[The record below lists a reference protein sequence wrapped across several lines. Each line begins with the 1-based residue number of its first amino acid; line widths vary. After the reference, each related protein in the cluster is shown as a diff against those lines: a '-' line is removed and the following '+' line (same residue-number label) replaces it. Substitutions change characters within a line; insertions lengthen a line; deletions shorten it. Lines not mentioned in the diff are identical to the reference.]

1 MLSQACEVTV
11 SLSCDTLDNQMGAE
25 VFARV
30 RHTAN
35 VLMRMARQHHVQV
48 SAPIV
53 LEPGIRFA
61 TEDLKHLEHQIFRVE
76 KEPLSNVP
84 DVITLYSGE
93 TVYHEAAYIGATI
106 RHLMM
111 NEGYQ
116 YQDFAIIARSLDHYR
131 GVLDVALEQYEVPYF
146 MDTPRSVYAE
156 PLMCLVLYALQI
168 LKSNFSSDD
177 MFVYLKT
184 GLAGL
189 TPYEIS
195 LLENYTF
202 LWNLSGK
209 KWL

>member
-1 MLSQACEVTV
+1 MLCWKSV
-11 SLSCDTLDNQMGAE
+11 SYTHLD
-25 VFARV
+25 VYK
-30 RHTAN
+30 
-35 VLMRMARQHHVQV
+35 RQ
-48 SAPIV
+48 
-53 LEPGIRFA
+53 
-61 TEDLKHLEHQIFRVE
+61 
-76 KEPLSNVP
+76 
-84 DVITLYSGE
+84 TLYSGE

-202 LWNLSGK
+202 CLLYTS
-209 KWL
+209 LFISSFTVSFFSSSFFSSILLI